1 MLNRSLLFVPA
12 DKERMLRKINELQAD
27 LIIIDLE
34 DAVRVDEKHI
44 GRDLIRKY
52 IGDWEKPVFIRVN
65 SIETSEFQVDMQL
78 ILEISNAVSLQGVM
92 LPKSSS
98 RRNIEELAEHLET
111 IENQGSR
118 QSKLSII
125 PLIESALGVHN
136 SIEIASSHQR
146 VMMLAFGGVD
156 FTTDIGA
163 QITDGEM
170 ELLYARSKMVIASR
184 CANIKQPIDTVY
196 TNFKDNDGFIENCI
210 YVKALGFAGKLL
222 IHPSQIKGANA
233 VFSPSKEEFEFAQ
246 QLVSQALKEKGAFQ
260 LDGKMIDKPIIE
272 KAERILNEYELIKS
286 KN

>member
-12 DKERMLRKINELQAD
+12 DKEKMLRKINELQAD

-170 ELLYARSKMVIASR
+170 ELLYARSKLVIASR

-210 YVKALGFAGKLL
+210 YVKQLGFAGKLL
-222 IHPSQIKGANA
+222 IHPSQIKSANA
-233 VFSPSKEEFEFAQ
+233 VFSPSKEEYEFAQ
-246 QLVSQALKEKGAFQ
+246 RLVSRALTEKGAFQ

-286 KN
+286 KI

>member
-12 DKERMLRKINELQAD
+12 DKEKMLRKINELQAD

-136 SIEIASSHQR
+136 SIE
-146 VMMLAFGGVD
+146 
-156 FTTDIGA
+156 
-163 QITDGEM
+163 
-170 ELLYARSKMVIASR
+170 
-184 CANIKQPIDTVY
+184 
-196 TNFKDNDGFIENCI
+196 NCI
-210 YVKALGFAGKLL
+210 
-222 IHPSQIKGANA
+222 
-233 VFSPSKEEFEFAQ
+233 
-246 QLVSQALKEKGAFQ
+246 
-260 LDGKMIDKPIIE
+260 
-272 KAERILNEYELIKS
+272 
-286 KN
+286 